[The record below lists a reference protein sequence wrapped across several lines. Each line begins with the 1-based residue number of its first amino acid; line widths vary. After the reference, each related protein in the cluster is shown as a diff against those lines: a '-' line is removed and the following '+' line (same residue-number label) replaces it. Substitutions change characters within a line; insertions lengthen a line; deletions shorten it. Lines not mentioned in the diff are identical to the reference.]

1 VTLLDVLVQERHYDD
16 LRRILDRADGAEA
29 AAYVLWG
36 QARIRRDP
44 WERRSR
50 LRLTSHAVIPIPA
63 ADYVSASG
71 THITWSTE
79 SYVRLLRR
87 ARDEG
92 MTAGIVHTHP
102 RGPAAFS
109 EQDNANECE
118 LLQLARNRNGA
129 GAGLLSLLWAHG
141 SEFRA
146 RLWDQ
151 PKVPVDADSVAVMG
165 RRLQFHRKVSA
176 SADVEPIFARQ
187 TLAFGASVTAQLR
200 QMRIAVVG
208 CGGTGSATATLL
220 ARLGVGQLV
229 LIDEDIVDVTNLN
242 RLHGSRRSDA
252 DAMRPKVD
260 VIARE
265 VAALAVGTRVIPVR
279 GWVGDEALRD
289 VLKSCDL
296 IFGCTDDHD
305 GRLLLNRLA
314 YFYLI
319 PVIDMGLAIERA
331 PEGRLRELTGRVT
344 WLGPGAPCL
353 ICREIV
359 DPVTARDENLRRQH
373 PEEYERRKREGYI
386 RGGGEPAPAV
396 VTFTTATACMAL
408 DELLHALTGFRGA
421 DHSATQR
428 VRRFDLF
435 LDRRPGA
442 SQDPHCPICVD
453 TFYWGRGDVDPFL
466 DRTG

>member
-1 VTLLDVLVQERHYDD
+1 MLLDVLVQDHHHDE
-16 LRRILDRADGAEA
+16 LRRLIDRSDGAEA

-36 QARIRRDP
+36 RARIARDP
-44 WERRSR
+44 WEQRSR
-50 LRLTSHAVIPIPA
+50 LRLTSHAVISIPA
-63 ADYVSASG
+63 ADYVSAG
-71 THITWSTE
+71 ATHVTWSTE
-79 SYVRLLRR
+79 SYVRLLRE
-87 ARDEG
+87 ARNEG
-92 MTAGIVHTHP
+92 LIAGIVHTHP
-102 RGPAAFS
+102 QGPTDFS
-109 EQDNANECE
+109 EQDDANERE
-118 LLQLARNRNGA
+118 LLQLARNRNGGDA
-129 GAGLLSLLWAHG
+129 VLLSLLWAKG

-146 RLWDQ
+146 RLWDH
-151 PKVPVDADSVAVMG
+151 PKAPLDADTVAVVG
-165 RRLQFHRKVSA
+165 RRLQFHRKDFVVTGA
-176 SADVEPIFARQ
+176 EPTFARQ
-187 TLAFGASVTAQLR
+187 TLAFGAAVTAQLR
-200 QMRIAVVG
+200 RMRIAIVG
-208 CGGTGSATATLL
+208 CGGTGSATALLL
-220 ARLGVGQLV
+220 ARLGVGYLV

-265 VAALAVGTRVIPVR
+265 VAAMAVGTRVIPVR
-279 GWVGDEALRD
+279 RWVGDEAMRD
-289 VLKSCDL
+289 VLKACDL

-331 PEGRLRELTGRVT
+331 REGGLRDLTGRVT

-359 DPVTARDENLRRQH
+359 DPVTARDESLRRQH

-408 DELLHALTGFRGA
+408 DELLHALTGFRGT

-435 LDRRPGA
+435 IDRRPGA
-442 SQDPHCPICVD
+442 NQDPHCPICGSSD
-453 TFYWGRGDVDPFL
+453 YWGRGDVDPFL